1 MGFRSMTVAFT
12 FSQQPLSAPAD
23 EVVVKEVRLDGKQE
37 FFECLKVQ
45 RTLQNWLDEGDID
58 MPAEAKKARETV
70 AAKREAGGRMGLSTL
85 CYDRAK

>member
-12 FSQQPLSAPAD
+12 FSQQPL
-23 EVVVKEVRLDGKQE
+23 LDGKQE